1 MTKGQ
6 KLEHEYFLATGLGY
20 RNSHCNTNRST
31 QHRTSDWLKKQ
42 LNMSMSLSDRLN
54 MSTVENSY
62 QSPMITIWCCPSL
75 TDIQCRVWPTI
86 KSVTLTLARI
96 KDFTSPSVFI
106 LAHRLQI
113 KDEFIATAVSPG
125 NVSPLLSFFF
135 KKLTGQESFTKLYHT
150 FRL

>member
-1 MTKGQ
+1 MVMTKGQ

-20 RNSHCNTNRST
+20 RNSHCNTNRSR

-54 MSTVENSY
+54 MSTVKNSY

-96 KDFTSPSVFI
+96 KDFTSVFI

-125 NVSPLLSFFF
+125 NVSPLLSFCL
-135 KKLTGQESFTKLYHT
+135 KS
-150 FRL
+150 

>member
-1 MTKGQ
+1 MVMTKGQ
-6 KLEHEYFLATGLGY
+6 KLEYILVVGLGY
-20 RNSHCNTNRST
+20 KNSHCNTNRST

-42 LNMSMSLSDRLN
+42 PNMSMSLSDRLN
-54 MSTVENSY
+54 VSTAENSY

-75 TDIQCRVWPTI
+75 TDIQCRDWPTI
-86 KSVTLTLARI
+86 KSVTLTLAHL

-125 NVSPLLSFFF
+125 
-135 KKLTGQESFTKLYHT
+135 T
-150 FRL
+150 FHLGYRFV